1 MTATLNPL
9 ISAGAYLV
17 TRVEVDSLEHSLDGL
32 FIGTVEEFSNRW
44 AGSAVQ
50 DKEDN
55 WHIVPTGDNVQDA
68 GTGRRVKMYSGGAFG
83 RAKFHTRGWFEEN
96 AVKIFFGALTLPR
109 GSGSKAAHSVS
120 GEATTIEPVAQVI
133 GHHKEEVGPGGRRKL
148 GRSHRLGT
156 ALWLAAHN
164 DTVEDRGAFV
174 GGRPLLP
181 TRSQARAAWDAGI
194 GRRSELEHVCRLRC
208 AHGRPNG
215 CIAAAVPHW
224 ELIVAVWEKG
234 ARRNA
239 ARRARGQARV
249 AYKHNHRRVGRQA
262 SRGAAASEDEKRRLP
277 RNVPRKAT
285 RRIYFPS

>member
-1 MTATLNPL
+1 MSATLNPL

-17 TRVEVDSLEHSLDGL
+17 TRVEVDSLERSLDGL

-133 GHHKEEVGPGGRRKL
+133 GHHKEEVGPGGRPPTKAP
-148 GRSHRLGT
+148 RSSTVSLC
-156 ALWLAAHN
+156 AASQSAVPSLWLLPSL
-164 DTVEDRGAFV
+164 R
-174 GGRPLLP
+174 RPPGP
-181 TRSQARAAWDAGI
+181 TS
-194 GRRSELEHVCRLRC
+194 SL
-208 AHGRPNG
+208 
-215 CIAAAVPHW
+215 
-224 ELIVAVWEKG
+224 
-234 ARRNA
+234 
-239 ARRARGQARV
+239 
-249 AYKHNHRRVGRQA
+249 
-262 SRGAAASEDEKRRLP
+262 
-277 RNVPRKAT
+277 
-285 RRIYFPS
+285 